1 MNIKEK
7 LKENDFL
14 RRIVKKHKIR
24 KEFLADFNDFNN
36 YYNDSGLITIQTI
49 EYKILLLVHS
59 F

>member
-36 YYNDSGLITIQTI
+36 YYNDSGLITEQ
-49 EYKILLLVHS
+49 KK
-59 F
+59 